1 MNDLCPD
8 FTSSGS
14 LYIASVSDSAI
25 HKAKKRLRPSKSVGL
40 DDIPTC
46 II

>member
-1 MNDLCPD
+1 MNAFSTGFP
-8 FTSSGS
+8 SSDS

-25 HKAKKRLRPSKSVGL
+25 HKAIRRLGPSKSVGF